1 MEETE
6 LCFPQLL
13 NSSCTRQKRPQ
24 IEAVFIYTPLS
35 FISLLTAVLNLLV
48 IISVAHFKQL
58 HTPANLLLLSLAV
71 SDFFVAL
78 IMSCQI
84 SLLDGCWFLGDHM
97 CALYCTL
104 DYIATSASVG
114 TMVLISADRYV
125 AICDPLRYPTK
136 ITLRR
141 VSVCI
146 CVCWGSSIL
155 YNSLIMK
162 DNFKQPGRYNS
173 CYGECVVVID
183 YFVGI
188 VDFILTFV
196 GPVTVIIFLYLRVF
210 VVAVSQ
216 ARAMRSR
223 ITAVRIQGSETV
235 HAKKSEIKAAKTLGV
250 LVISF
255 LICLFPFFCSSM
267 VGQNSFFDIRSVPLE
282 RLLFYF
288 NSCLNPLIYTFCYP
302 WFRKSVK
309 LIVTFKIFRHGS
321 SEASIL

>member
-6 LCFPQLL
+6 LCFPKLL
-13 NSSCTRQKRPQ
+13 NSSCVRPKRPQ
-24 IEAVFIYTPLS
+24 IEAVFIYILLS
-35 FISLLTAVLNLLV
+35 FVSLLTVVLNLLV
-48 IISVAHFKQL
+48 IISIAHFKQL

-71 SDFFVAL
+71 SDFFVGL

-84 SLLDGCWFLGDHM
+84 NLLDGCWFLGDHM

-104 DYIATSASVG
+104 DYVAISTSIG
-114 TMVLISADRYV
+114 TIVLISADRYV

-136 ITLRR
+136 ITLKR

-146 CVCWGSSIL
+146 CVCWGCAIL

-173 CYGECVVVID
+173 CYGECVVVIV

-196 GPVTVIIFLYLRVF
+196 GPVTVIIVLYLRVF

-216 ARAMRSR
+216 ARAMRSH

-235 HAKKSEIKAAKTLGV
+235 LAKKSEIKAAKTLGV
-250 LVISF
+250 LVIAF
-255 LICLFPFFCSSM
+255 LICFFPFFCSSM
-267 VGQNSFFDIRSVPLE
+267 VGQNSFFNVTSVPLE
-282 RLLFYF
+282 FLLLNF
-288 NSCLNPLIYTFCYP
+288 NSCVNPLIYTFCYP